1 MESIKRQKH
10 AIDAENQVLG
20 RLAVKIALL
29 LRGKQK
35 PSFANYKDIGDFVVV
50 KNVSKMR
57 VTGKKMDQKKYYS
70 HSGYPGG
77 LKIKTM
83 KTIFKKNPGEILKRA
98 VFGMLPKNKLRS
110 KMILRLKIEK

>member
-1 MESIKRQKH
+1 MDPVKRQTH
-10 AIDAENQVLG
+10 TIDAENQVLG

-35 PSFANYKDIGDFVVV
+35 PDFANYKDIGDFVIL
-50 KNVSKMR
+50 KNILKIK
-57 VTGKKMDQKKYYS
+57 VTGKKMEQKKYYS

-77 LKIKTM
+77 LKTKTM
-83 KTIFKKNPGEILKRA
+83 KDIFKKNPGEVLKKA